1 MKDKEM
7 AQALAQGNGTAF
19 CEIRFGPACFVK
31 PVSETVVT
39 PEPDFEEVK
48 HLCSDK
54 PLRFNRLLRL
64 Q

>member
-7 AQALAQGNGTAF
+7 TQALAQGNGTAF

-39 PEPDFEEVK
+39 PEPGFEEVK
-48 HLCSDK
+48 HLYSDK
-54 PLRFNRLLRL
+54 PLKFNQPPKLL
-64 Q
+64 